1 MEKIWIRKMGDSY
14 AVDSSWY
21 RQMAVFHA
29 FANFM
34 RGNEMTDPY
43 KSAESY
49 IVATIATL
57 ARQGI
62 DVQRVE
68 DRE

>member
-43 KSAESY
+43 KSAEDY
-49 IVATIATL
+49 LMGVIAKS

-62 DVQRVE
+62 EVQRTE

>member
-14 AVDSSWY
+14 AVDSSWF

-43 KSAESY
+43 KSAEEY
-49 IVATIATL
+49 ILAVIAKS

-62 DVQRVE
+62 EVRRVE
-68 DRE
+68 DKE

>member
-14 AVDSSWY
+14 AVDSSWA
-21 RQMAVFHA
+21 REMTVFTA

-34 RGNEMTDPY
+34 RGNEMTNPY
-43 KSAESY
+43 KSAEEY
-49 IVATIATL
+49 ILAVIAKSS
-57 ARQGI
+57 RQGI
-62 DVQRVE
+62 EVRRVE